1 MTKPNEMASC
11 HPDRPNYYQGKCK
24 ECYEWIKDSSAP
36 CPHDDRPKDKYGRCS
51 SCMSRYY
58 YLRRQKK
65 IGDKF
70 GTQRI
75 SQHLR
80 HIVDP
85 VERKNLVKRKRRLKM
100 YNMTL
105 EDYDRILQEQGGVC
119 AICGLPPK
127 DGEDL
132 CVDHD
137 HDCCSDINMSCGK
150 CVRGLV
156 CHGCNMR
163 LGQIESK
170 LLTRSLDYLARFHKG
185 PLGQL
190 KEITKVSSTGGK
202 KGDKLARFDLIP
214 PRALWEVAEVFGRGA
229 EKYQDPY
236 NWMKGYNWSLSYAAM
251 MRHAQQ
257 FLYGQ
262 SRSDDGNH
270 HLACVAWHALIMMEC
285 EALGIGTD
293 DRIYRKA
300 VPITVE
306 SETIN
311 LDEIMGYVR
320 NEDAKNNYRKDRDS
334 FEEPFGGI
342 NEQTQK

>member
-1 MTKPNEMASC
+1 MTKPNEMATC
-11 HPDRPNYYQGKCK
+11 HPDRVNYYQGKCK
-24 ECYEWIKDSSAP
+24 ECYDWIKDPAAS
-36 CPHDDRPKDKYGRCS
+36 CPHDRPKDKYGRCE

-58 YLRRQKK
+58 YLRRLKGM
-65 IGDKF
+65 GDKF
-70 GTQRI
+70 GTKRV

-85 VERKNLVKRKRRLKM
+85 VERKRLVSRKRRLKA
-100 YNMTL
+100 YGLTL
-105 EDYDRILQEQGGVC
+105 EEYDKLFVDQGGVC
-119 AICGLPPK
+119 AICGSSPK

-137 HDCCSDINMSCGK
+137 HSCCSEINKCCGR

-185 PLGQL
+185 PLGPS

-202 KGDKLARFDLIP
+202 KGDKLARFDLVP
-214 PRALWEVAEVFGRGA
+214 PRALWEIAETFGRGA
-229 EKYQDPY
+229 EKYKDPY
-236 NWMKGYNWSLSYAAM
+236 NWMKGYDWSLSYSAM
-251 MRHAQQ
+251 LRHATQ
-257 FLYGQ
+257 FWYGQ
-262 SRSDDGNH
+262 GRSDDGNH
-270 HLACVAWHALIMMEC
+270 HLACVAWHAMTLLEC

-293 DRIYRKA
+293 DRVVRRA

-306 SETIN
+306 SELVN
-311 LDEIMGYVR
+311 LDKIMGDIR
-320 NEDAKNNYRKDRDS
+320 NNEEKESYQEGRGS
-334 FEEPFGGI
+334 FKEPTK
-342 NEQTQK
+342 ETEK